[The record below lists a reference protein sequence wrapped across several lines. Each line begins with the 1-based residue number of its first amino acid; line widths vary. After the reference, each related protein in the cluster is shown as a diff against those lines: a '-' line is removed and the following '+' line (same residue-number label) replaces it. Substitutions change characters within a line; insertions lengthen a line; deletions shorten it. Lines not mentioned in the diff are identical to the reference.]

1 MYLVFEKD
9 KYRMKKTLP
18 LWIVVTLTLFA
29 LLLGATA
36 GTLMSRDVVFDQLSK
51 YKDVLSLVQKYY
63 VDDVDLQRV
72 TEAGI
77 NAMLT
82 QLDPHS
88 NYLPP
93 RETKQ
98 DAERFQGSYQGVGLE
113 IISMSDTIMVSE
125 PMGGGPASRL
135 GILSNDRIVTIND
148 STALG
153 LSTSAASQKLR
164 GPKGTKVKIAIVRGG
179 VKEHLMYEIVRDN
192 IALHSVDVALM
203 LENGVGYLAVNRF
216 SATTY
221 GEMSEALRNLRGRGM
236 KQLVLDLRSNPGGYL
251 QQAVDMA
258 DLFLSGG
265 ANGSERKIVYT
276 NSRSGNFNESYVS
289 KTGQEYESLPL
300 IVLVNNG
307 SASASEIVA
316 GAIQDWDRGLIVG
329 ETSFGKGLV
338 QRQWDLNDGSA
349 LRLTIA
355 RYFTPSGRLIQRP
368 YDGKNRADYQKEAF
382 ARKETEGDN
391 VSHLQD
397 GQDSSRP
404 KFKTGSGRTVYG
416 GGGITP
422 DYIVRNGDL
431 SDLTRNIMR
440 QDILYPFAT
449 GILDASGA
457 EIRATYDADLAR
469 FNRSYQLSDVSWNEL
484 RTAIGKKGLKFDV
497 KEFEKDESYL
507 RARVK
512 AYLARGIWGEE
523 GWYTVMLQVDPQMQK
538 AMTLFPETQ
547 KIAGFDK
554 HYEEKKID

>member
-1 MYLVFEKD
+1 
-9 KYRMKKTLP
+9 MKKTFP
-18 LWIVVTLTLFA
+18 LWIVVALTLLA
-29 LLLGATA
+29 LFLGATA
-36 GTLMSRDVVFDQLSK
+36 GTLISRDIAFDQFSK

-63 VDDVDLQRV
+63 VDDVDLQKV
-72 TEAGI
+72 TETGI
-77 NAMLT
+77 NAMLA

-135 GILSNDRIVTIND
+135 GILSNDRIVMIND
-148 STALG
+148 STAVG
-153 LSTSAASQKLR
+153 LSTSVASQKLR

-179 VKEHLMYEIVRDN
+179 VNGPLQYEIIRDN

-203 LENGVGYLAVNRF
+203 LEDGVGYIAVNRF

-221 GEMSEALRNLRGRGM
+221 GEMSEALRSLHGRGM
-236 KQLVLDLRSNPGGYL
+236 KQLVLDLRNNPGGYL
-251 QQAVDMA
+251 HQAVDMA
-258 DLFLSGG
+258 DMFLSGG
-265 ANGSERKIVYT
+265 INGTERKIVYT
-276 NSRSGNFNESYVS
+276 KSRSGDFNESYFS
-289 KTGQEYESLPL
+289 KTGQEYEHLPL

-307 SASASEIVA
+307 AASASEIVA

-355 RYFTPSGRLIQRP
+355 RYYTPSGRLIQRP
-368 YDGKNRADYQKEAF
+368 YDGKNRSDYQKEAF
-382 ARKETEGDN
+382 ERRETEGDN
-391 VSHLQD
+391 VSHVQD

-404 KFKTGSGRTVYG
+404 KFRTGGGRTVYG

-422 DYIVRNGDL
+422 DYIVRN
-431 SDLTRNIMR
+431 SDLTELTKNILR

-449 GILDASGA
+449 RILDASGVA
-457 EIRATYDADLAR
+457 MRATYGDDLQR
-469 FNRSYQLSDVSWNEL
+469 FNRSYQLSDALWKEL
-484 RTAIGKKGLKFDV
+484 RTAVEKKGLKFDE
-497 KEFEKDESYL
+497 KEFEKDDLYL

-512 AYLARGIWGEE
+512 AFLARGIWGEE
-523 GWYTVMLQVDPQMQK
+523 GWYTVMLQADPQMQK

-547 KIAGFDK
+547 KVARLDK
-554 HYEEKKID
+554 HHEEKKID